1 VKYLYKS
8 ESYSIPQRLIFIPL
22 RETVIFPYVVF
33 PLFFQSDEALT
44 LMNKVILENS
54 LIGCVGQRDPRLK
67 DPQSKDLLSVG
78 TLCKVIQLVKLP
90 NKGMKIFVEGLS
102 RVFLQNITFEA
113 PYFKA
118 DIKEVNEHQERTV
131 LSETL
136 VQSIGTLFKISIS
149 MGRPLPEEVVKAL
162 DKIDH
167 PGRLADLIAL
177 SLHLGIKDQQEIFET
192 IDPLD
197 RLKKVFDHFTREIQS
212 FPARPHGLFHPFKE
226 IGKSHKDHP
235 LRPSAKAQREMS
247 EEDPYLAE
255 IYELREKVRN
265 AGMPQKVEEI
275 AYKEINRLERMN
287 PISAEYTVSRT
298 YLDYLVTIPWNKKT
312 MDNLDLSRART
323 VLNEDHYNLE
333 KVKDRILEFLAVK
346 KLKDPM
352 KGPILCFAGP
362 PGVGKTSLGRS
373 IARALERKFI
383 RISLGGVKDEA
394 EIRGHRRTYVGA
406 LPGRIIQ
413 EIRRA
418 ETSNPVFMLDEVDKI
433 GQDVRGDPAAALLE
447 TLDPEQNFSFT
458 DHYLDV
464 PFDLSRVLFI
474 TTANTL
480 SPIPPALLDRMEVI
494 HLSGYT
500 EEEKEKIAFQF
511 LVPHQKEENG
521 LKNHPLSFT
530 PEAVYKIIRE
540 YTREAGVRN
549 LEREIAAVCRKVA
562 KEVAMGNSLKEI
574 IDEAVVEEL
583 LGPRKFFREVA
594 QQRDRIGVATG
605 LAWTENGGDIIF
617 IETSKMRGDKG
628 LILTGSLGEV
638 MKESA
643 QAALSYIRANAL
655 SLQLPENFY
664 QEWDIHIHIPAGAT
678 PKDGPSA
685 GITIATAVFSLLKG
699 KPVPHEIAMTG
710 ELTLSGRVLPV
721 GGIKEKILAARRAGV
736 KTVLLPQKNEENL
749 EDIPDYIKREMN
761 IVLVEHVQEVFDL
774 TLSPLR
780 EKVGESSLVV
790 L

>member
-1 VKYLYKS
+1 MKYLNKS
-8 ESYSIPQRLIFIPL
+8 ESCSIPQRLLFIPL
-22 RETVIFPYVVF
+22 TETVIFPYVIV
-33 PLFFQSDEALT
+33 PLFFRTDEALA
-44 LMNKVILENS
+44 LLNKVISENS
-54 LIGCVGQRDPRLK
+54 LIGCVGQRDPRVK
-67 DPQSKDLLSVG
+67 DPQPRDLLSVG
-78 TLCKVIQLVKLP
+78 TVCKVLQLVKLP
-90 NKGMKIFVEGLS
+90 NKGVKIFVEGLS
-102 RVFLQNITFEA
+102 RALLQNIIHEA
-113 PYFKA
+113 PYFNA

-149 MGRPLPEEVVKAL
+149 MGRSLPEEMLKAL

-167 PGRLADLIAL
+167 PGRLADLIAIT
-177 SLHLGIKDQQEIFET
+177 LHLGIKDQQEIFET
-192 IDPLD
+192 IDPLE
-197 RLKKVFDHFTREIQS
+197 RLKKVFDHFTREMQS
-212 FPARPHGLFHPFKE
+212 SPARSHVLVHPYKE
-226 IGKSHKDHP
+226 MGKFQKDHL
-235 LRPSAKAQREMS
+235 LRPSARCQREMA
-247 EEDPYLAE
+247 EEDPHLVE
-255 IYELREKVRN
+255 ICELRDKVRN
-265 AGMPQKVEEI
+265 AGMPQKVEDI
-275 AYKEINRLERMN
+275 ASKEINRLERMN
-287 PISAEYTVSRT
+287 PVSAEYTVSRT
-298 YLDYLVTIPWNKKT
+298 YLDYLMTIPWNKKT
-312 MDNLDLSRART
+312 TDNLDLARAQT
-323 VLNEDHYNLE
+323 VLNEDHYDLE
-333 KVKDRILEFLAVK
+333 KVKDRMLEFLAVK

-352 KGPILCFAGP
+352 KGPILCFVGP

-383 RISLGGVKDEA
+383 RISLGGVRDEA

-464 PFDLSRVLFI
+464 PFDLSHVLFI
-474 TTANTL
+474 ATANTL

-511 LVPHQKEENG
+511 LIPHQKEENG
-521 LKNHPLSFT
+521 LKDHSLSFA
-530 PEAVYKIIRE
+530 PVAVYKIIRE

-549 LEREIAAVCRKVA
+549 LEREIAAICRKVA
-562 KEVAMGNSLKEI
+562 KETAMGNSAKGM
-574 IDEAVVEEL
+574 IDEADVEEL

-594 QQRDRIGVATG
+594 QEKDRIGVATG
-605 LAWTENGGDIIF
+605 LAWTENGGDILF
-617 IETSKMRGDKG
+617 IETSKMKGDKG
-628 LILTGSLGEV
+628 LILTGSLGDV

-643 QAALSYIRANAL
+643 QAALSYIRANAR
-655 SLQLPENFY
+655 SLQLPESFY

-685 GITIATAVFSLLKG
+685 GISIATAVLSLLKER
-699 KPVPHEIAMTG
+699 PVPHEIAMTG
-710 ELTLSGRVLPV
+710 ELTLSGRILPV

-736 KTVLLPQKNEENL
+736 KTVILPKKNEENL
-749 EDIPDYIKREMN
+749 DDISEDVKREIRLVM
-761 IVLVEHVQEVFDL
+761 VEHIQEVFDL
-774 TLSPLR
+774 ALPS
-780 EKVGESSLVV
+780 
-790 L
+790 

>member
-1 VKYLYKS
+1 MRYLYKS
-8 ESYSIPQRLIFIPL
+8 ESISIPQRLLFIPL
-22 RETVIFPYVVF
+22 KETVIFPYVVA
-33 PLFFQSDEALT
+33 PLFFHSDET
-44 LMNKVILENS
+44 LAIFNKVLLENS
-54 LIGCVGQRDPRLK
+54 LIGCVGLRDPTLK
-67 DPQSKDLLSVG
+67 DPQPKDLLSIG
-78 TLCKVIQLVKLP
+78 TVCKILQLVKLP
-90 NKGMKIFVEGLS
+90 NRGMKILLEGLS
-102 RVFLQNITFEA
+102 RVLLQNITRET

-118 DIKEVNEHQERTV
+118 DVSEINEHQERTV

-136 VQSIGTLFKISIS
+136 VQSIGTLFKISLS
-149 MGRPLPEEVVKAL
+149 VGKPLPEEILKTL

-167 PGRLADLIAL
+167 PGRLADLIAIT
-177 SLHLGIKDQQEIFET
+177 LHLGLKEQQEIFET
-192 IDPLD
+192 IDPLE
-197 RLKKVFDHFTREIQS
+197 RLKKVFHHFNREIQS
-212 FPARPHGLFHPFKE
+212 SPTRPHPLLNPGKE
-226 IGKSHKDHP
+226 AGKFQKDHS
-235 LRPSAKAQREMS
+235 LRPPIRGQREAP

-255 IYELREKVRN
+255 INELREKVRN

-275 AYKEINRLERMN
+275 ANKEINRLERMN

-298 YLDYLVTIPWNKKT
+298 YLDYLITMPWNKKT
-312 MDNLDLSRART
+312 LDNLDLSRAQ
-323 VLNEDHYNLE
+323 VILNEDHYDLE
-333 KVKDRILEFLAVK
+333 KVKERILEFLAVK
-346 KLKDPM
+346 KLRDPM
-352 KGPILCFAGP
+352 KGPILCFVGP

-383 RISLGGVKDEA
+383 RISLGGVGDEA

-406 LPGRIIQ
+406 LPGRVIQ

-433 GQDVRGDPAAALLE
+433 GQDVRGDPASALLE

-464 PFDLSRVLFI
+464 PFDLSHVLFI

-494 HLSGYT
+494 HLAGYT

-511 LVPHQKEENG
+511 LIPHQKEENG
-521 LKNHPLSFT
+521 LKDYSLSFT
-530 PEAVYKIIRE
+530 SEAVYKIIRE
-540 YTREAGVRN
+540 YSREAGVRN
-549 LEREIAAVCRKVA
+549 LEREIATTCRKIA
-562 KEVAMGNSLKEI
+562 KEAAMGKTPKET
-574 IDEAVVEEL
+574 IDEGVVEEF

-594 QQRDRIGVATG
+594 QERDRVGVATG

-617 IETSKMRGDKG
+617 IETSKMKGDKG

-643 QAALSYIRANAL
+643 QAALSYIRTNAA
-655 SLQLPENFY
+655 SLHVPENFY
-664 QEWDIHIHIPAGAT
+664 QECDIHIHIPAGAT

-685 GITIATAVFSLLKG
+685 GITIATAILSLLKE
-699 KPVPHEIAMTG
+699 KPVPHEMAMTG

-736 KTVLLPQKNEENL
+736 KTVILPKKNEKHL
-749 EDIPDYIKREMN
+749 DDIPDYIKKEMN
-761 IVLVEHVQEVFDL
+761 FIFVEHIQEVLDL
-774 TLSPLR
+774 TLPS
-780 EKVGESSLVV
+780 
-790 L
+790 

>member
-1 VKYLYKS
+1 MKYLYKS

-22 RETVIFPYVVF
+22 KETVIFPYVVV
-33 PLFFQSDEALT
+33 PLFFQSDETLT
-44 LMNKVILENS
+44 LLNKVILENS
-54 LIGCVGQRDPRLK
+54 LIGCVGQRDSRLK

-78 TLCKVIQLVKLP
+78 TVCKVLQLVKLP
-90 NKGMKIFVEGLS
+90 NKGMKVFMEGLS
-102 RVFLQNITFEA
+102 RVFLQNTTLDA
-113 PYFKA
+113 PYFRA
-118 DIKEVNEHQERTV
+118 DVKEVNEHQERTV
-131 LSETL
+131 LSDTL
-136 VQSIGTLFKISIS
+136 IQSIGTLFKMSIS

-177 SLHLGIKDQQEIFET
+177 NLHLGIRDQQEIFET
-192 IDPLD
+192 IDPME

-212 FPARPHGLFHPFKE
+212 FPIRPHGLFHPFKE
-226 IGKSHKDHP
+226 IGKFQKDHP
-235 LRPSAKAQREMS
+235 LRPPVKGQREMP

-255 IYELREKVRN
+255 VYELREKVRN
-265 AGMPQKVEEI
+265 TGMPQKVEEI

-298 YLDYLVTIPWNKKT
+298 YLDYLISMPWNKKT
-312 MDNLDLSRART
+312 TDNLDLSRART
-323 VLNEDHYNLE
+323 ILNEDHYDLE

-352 KGPILCFAGP
+352 KGPILCFVGP

-373 IARALERKFI
+373 VARALERRFI

-406 LPGRIIQ
+406 LPGRIIL

-464 PFDLSRVLFI
+464 PFDLSHVLFI

-511 LVPHQKEENG
+511 LIPHQKEENG

-530 PEAVYKIIRE
+530 PEAIYKIIRE

-549 LEREIAAVCRKVA
+549 LEREIASVCRKVA
-562 KEVAMGNSLKEI
+562 KGVAMGNSPRTI
-574 IDEAVVEEL
+574 IDEAVVEEF

-594 QQRDRIGVATG
+594 QERDRIGVATG

-617 IETSKMRGDKG
+617 IETSKMRGEKG
-628 LILTGSLGEV
+628 LILTGSLGDV

-643 QAALSYIRANAL
+643 QAALSYIRANAF

-710 ELTLSGRVLPV
+710 ELTLSGRILPV

-736 KTVLLPQKNEENL
+736 KTVVLPQKNEENL
-749 EDIPDYIKREMN
+749 EDIPDYIKKEMN
-761 IVLVEHVQEVFDL
+761 LVLVEHIEEVFDL
-774 TLSPLR
+774 ALR
-780 EKVGESSLVV
+780 S
-790 L
+790 

>member
-1 VKYLYKS
+1 LEREFFVRYLYKS
-8 ESYSIPQRLIFIPL
+8 EGISIPQRLLFIPL
-22 RETVIFPYVVF
+22 KETVIFPYVVA
-33 PLFFQSDEALT
+33 PLFFQSDEALAI
-44 LMNKVILENS
+44 LNKVLLENS
-54 LIGCVGQRDPRLK
+54 LIGCVGLRDPYLK
-67 DPQSKDLLSVG
+67 DPQPKDLLSIG
-78 TLCKVIQLVKLP
+78 TVCRILQLVKLP
-90 NKGMKIFVEGLS
+90 NRGMKILVEGLS
-102 RVFLQNITFEA
+102 RVLLQNITREA

-118 DIKEVNEHQERTV
+118 DVNEINEHHERTV

-136 VQSIGTLFKISIS
+136 VQSIGTLFKISLS
-149 MGRPLPEEVVKAL
+149 MGKPLSEEMMRTL
-162 DKIDH
+162 DKIEH
-167 PGRLADLIAL
+167 PGRLADLVAMN
-177 SLHLGIKDQQEIFET
+177 LHLGLKEQQEIFET
-192 IDPLD
+192 IDPLE
-197 RLKKVFDHFTREIQS
+197 RLKKVFYHFNREIQS
-212 FPARPHGLFHPFKE
+212 SPGRPHPLLNPGKE
-226 IGKSHKDHP
+226 AGKYQRDHS
-235 LRPSAKAQREMS
+235 LRSPIRGQRETP
-247 EEDPYLAE
+247 EEDPYLVE
-255 IYELREKVRN
+255 IHELREKVRD

-298 YLDYLVTIPWNKKT
+298 YLDYLITMPWNKKT
-312 MDNLDLSRART
+312 VDNLDLGRAQ
-323 VLNEDHYNLE
+323 VILNEDHYNLE
-333 KVKDRILEFLAVK
+333 KVKERILEFLAVK

-352 KGPILCFAGP
+352 KGPILCFVGP

-383 RISLGGVKDEA
+383 RISLGGVRDEA

-406 LPGRIIQ
+406 LPGRVIQ

-418 ETSNPVFMLDEVDKI
+418 EASNPVFMLDEVDKI

-464 PFDLSRVLFI
+464 PFDLSHVLFI

-480 SPIPPALLDRMEVI
+480 SPIPAALLDRMEVI
-494 HLSGYT
+494 HLAGYT

-511 LVPHQKEENG
+511 LIPHQKEENG
-521 LKNHPLSFT
+521 LKDCSISFT
-530 PEAVYKIIRE
+530 SEAVYKIIRE

-549 LEREIAAVCRKVA
+549 LEREIANIFRKIA
-562 KEVAMGNSLKEI
+562 KEVALANTPKEI
-574 IDEAVVEEL
+574 IDAEAVEEL

-594 QQRDRIGVATG
+594 QEKDRIGVATG

-643 QAALSYIRANAL
+643 QAALSYIRTNTA
-655 SLQLPENFY
+655 SLHIPENFY
-664 QEWDIHIHIPAGAT
+664 QECDIHIHIPAGAT

-685 GITIATAVFSLLKG
+685 GITIATAVLSLIKE
-699 KPVPHEIAMTG
+699 KPVPHEMAMTG

-736 KTVLLPQKNEENL
+736 RTVILPKKNEKNL
-749 EDIPDYIKREMN
+749 DDIPDYIKKEMTF
-761 IVLVEHVQEVFDL
+761 ILVEHIQEVLDL
-774 TLSPLR
+774 TLPS
-780 EKVGESSLVV
+780 
-790 L
+790 

>member
-1 VKYLYKS
+1 VRYLYKS
-8 ESYSIPQRLIFIPL
+8 EGYSIPQRLLFIPL
-22 RETVIFPYVVF
+22 KETIIFPYVVI

-44 LMNKVILENS
+44 ILNKVILENS

-67 DPQSKDLLSVG
+67 DPQPKDLLSVG
-78 TLCKVIQLVKLP
+78 TVCKILQLVKLP

-102 RVFLQNITFEA
+102 RVFLQNITQET

-118 DIKEVNEHQERTV
+118 DVKEVNEHQERTI

-136 VQSIGTLFKISIS
+136 VQSVGTLFKISLS
-149 MGRPLPEEVVKAL
+149 VGKPLPEEMLKTL

-167 PGRLADLIAL
+167 PGRLADLIAIT
-177 SLHLGIKDQQEIFET
+177 LHLGLKEQQDIFET

-197 RLKKVFDHFTREIQS
+197 RLKKVFEHFSREIQS
-212 FPARPHGLFHPFKE
+212 FPARPNPLIHPGKE
-226 IGKSHKDHP
+226 PGKFQKDHS
-235 LRPSAKAQREMS
+235 LRPPMRGQKEMP

-255 IYELREKVRN
+255 IYELREKVRV

-287 PISAEYTVSRT
+287 PVSAEYTVSRT
-298 YLDYLVTIPWNKKT
+298 YLDYLVTMPWNKKT
-312 MDNLDLSRART
+312 VDNLNLDRAHT
-323 VLNEDHYNLE
+323 VLDEDHYDLE
-333 KVKDRILEFLAVK
+333 KVKERILEFLAVK
-346 KLKDPM
+346 KLKDLM
-352 KGPILCFAGP
+352 KGPILCFVGP

-383 RISLGGVKDEA
+383 RISLGGVRDEA

-413 EIRRA
+413 EMRRA

-447 TLDPEQNFSFT
+447 ALDPEQNFSFT

-464 PFDLSRVLFI
+464 PFDLSHVLFI

-511 LVPHQKEENG
+511 LIPHQKEENG
-521 LKNHPLSFT
+521 LKNYPLSFT
-530 PEAVYKIIRE
+530 SEAIYKIIRE

-549 LEREIAAVCRKVA
+549 LEREIATVCRKMA
-562 KEVAMGNSLKEI
+562 KELAIGNTPKEI
-574 IDEAVVEEL
+574 VDEAAVEGL

-594 QQRDRIGVATG
+594 QEKDRIGVATG

-617 IETSKMRGDKG
+617 IETSKMKGDKG

-643 QAALSYIRANAL
+643 QAALSYIRTNAPFL
-655 SLQLPENFY
+655 GIPENFY
-664 QEWDIHIHIPAGAT
+664 QECDLHIHIPAGAT

-685 GITIATAVFSLLKG
+685 GITIAAAVVSLLKG
-699 KPVPHEIAMTG
+699 KPVPHEMAMTG
-710 ELTLSGRVLPV
+710 ELTLSGRILPV
-721 GGIKEKILAARRAGV
+721 GGVKEKVLAARRAGV
-736 KTVLLPQKNEENL
+736 KTVILPKGNEKNL
-749 EDIPDYIKREMN
+749 DDIPDYVKREMN
-761 IVLVEHVQEVFDL
+761 LVLVEHIQEVLDL
-774 TLSPLR
+774 TLPS
-780 EKVGESSLVV
+780 
-790 L
+790 

>member
-1 VKYLYKS
+1 VKYLYKT
-8 ESYSIPQRLIFIPL
+8 ESYSIPPRLIFIPL
-22 RETVIFPYVVF
+22 KETIIFPYVVA
-33 PLFFQSDEALT
+33 PLFFQSDDVLN
-44 LMNKVILENS
+44 LLNKVILENS
-54 LIGCVGQRDPRLK
+54 LVGCVGQRDPNLK
-67 DPQSKDLLSVG
+67 EAKVKDLLSVG
-78 TLCKVIQLVKLP
+78 TVCKILQLVKLP
-90 NKGMKIFVEGLS
+90 NKGIKIFVEGLS
-102 RVFLQNITFEA
+102 RVFLHNTTQEA
-113 PYFKA
+113 HFFKA
-118 DIKEVNEHQERTV
+118 DIKEVSEPQERTI

-136 VQSIGTLFKISIS
+136 VQSIGTLFKISLS
-149 MGRPLPEEVVKAL
+149 MGRPLPEEVLRTL

-167 PGRLADLIAL
+167 PGRLADLIAIT
-177 SLHLGIKDQQEIFET
+177 LHLEIKEQQEIFET
-192 IDPLD
+192 IDPMD
-197 RLKKVFDHFTREIQS
+197 RLKKVYDHLSREVQS
-212 FPARPHGLFHPFKE
+212 FSVRPHPLVHSGKE
-226 IGKSHKDHP
+226 TGKFQKEHAF
-235 LRPSAKAQREMS
+235 RPPMRGGKEMV
-247 EEDPYLAE
+247 EEDPGLAE
-255 IYELREKVRN
+255 IYELREKVRS

-275 AYKEINRLERMN
+275 ANKEINRLERMN

-298 YLDYLVTIPWNKKT
+298 YLDYLVTMPWIKKT
-312 MDNLDLSRART
+312 VDNLDLNRAST
-323 VLNEDHYNLE
+323 VLDEDHYDLE

-352 KGPILCFAGP
+352 KGPILCFVGP

-383 RISLGGVKDEA
+383 RISLGGVRDEA

-418 ETSNPVFMLDEVDKI
+418 ETSNPVFMLDEVDKV
-433 GQDVRGDPAAALLE
+433 GTDVRGDPAAALLE
-447 TLDPEQNFSFT
+447 ALDPEQNFSFT

-464 PFDLSRVLFI
+464 PFDLSHVLFI

-511 LVPHQKEENG
+511 LIPHQKEENG
-521 LKNHPLSFT
+521 LKDYPLTFT
-530 PEAVYKIIRE
+530 GEAVYKIIRE

-549 LEREIAAVCRKVA
+549 LEREIATLCRKVA
-562 KEVAMGNSLKEI
+562 KEVAMGNASKEVM
-574 IDEAVVEEL
+574 DEALVEGL

-594 QQRDRIGVATG
+594 QERDRIGVATG
-605 LAWTENGGDIIF
+605 LAWTENGGDILF
-617 IETSKMRGDKG
+617 IEASKMKGDKG

-643 QAALSYIRANAL
+643 QAALSFIRTNAH
-655 SLQLPENFY
+655 SLRVPENFY
-664 QEWDIHIHIPAGAT
+664 QECDLHIHVPAGAT

-685 GITIATAVFSLLKG
+685 GITIAIAILSLLKE
-699 KPVPHEIAMTG
+699 KAVPHEVAMTG

-736 KTVLLPQKNEENL
+736 KTVVLPKKNEENL
-749 EDIPDYIKREMN
+749 IDIPDYIKGEMN
-761 IVLVEHVQEVFDL
+761 LVLVEHFQEVIDL
-774 TLSPLR
+774 TLPS
-780 EKVGESSLVV
+780 
-790 L
+790 

>member
-1 VKYLYKS
+1 MRYLYKS
-8 ESYSIPQRLIFIPL
+8 ESISIPQRLPFIPL
-22 RETVIFPYVVF
+22 KETIIFPYVIA
-33 PLFFQSDEALT
+33 PLFFQSDEALA
-44 LMNKVILENS
+44 LLNKVLLENS
-54 LIGCVGQRDPRLK
+54 LIGCVGLRDSSLK
-67 DPQSKDLLSVG
+67 DPQPKDLLSIG
-78 TLCKVIQLVKLP
+78 TVCKILQLVKLP
-90 NKGMKIFVEGLS
+90 NRGVKILVEGLS
-102 RVFLQNITFEA
+102 RVFLQNITRDPPYFEA
-113 PYFKA
+113 
-118 DIKEVNEHQERTV
+118 DVNEINEPQERTV

-136 VQSIGTLFKISIS
+136 VQSIGTLFKISLS
-149 MGRPLPEEVVKAL
+149 MGKPLPEEMLKTL

-167 PGRLADLIAL
+167 PGRLADLIAIT
-177 SLHLGIKDQQEIFET
+177 LHLGLKEQQEIFEI
-192 IDPLD
+192 IDPLE
-197 RLKKVFDHFTREIQS
+197 RLKKVFHHFNREIQS
-212 FPARPHGLFHPFKE
+212 SQTR
-226 IGKSHKDHP
+226 IHP
-235 LRPSAKAQREMS
+235 LVHPGRETGKFPKDSSPRPPMRGQREAP

-255 IYELREKVRN
+255 IHELREKVRN
-265 AGMPQKVEEI
+265 VGMPLKVEEI

-298 YLDYLVTIPWNKKT
+298 YLDYLITMPWSKKT
-312 MDNLDLSRART
+312 VDNLDLSRAQ
-323 VLNEDHYNLE
+323 VILNEDHYDLE
-333 KVKDRILEFLAVK
+333 KVKERILEFLAVK
-346 KLKDPM
+346 KLRDSM
-352 KGPILCFAGP
+352 KGPILCFVGP

-383 RISLGGVKDEA
+383 RISLGGVRDEA

-464 PFDLSRVLFI
+464 PFDLSHVLFI

-480 SPIPPALLDRMEVI
+480 SPVPPALLDRMEVI
-494 HLSGYT
+494 HLSGYA

-511 LVPHQKEENG
+511 LIPHQKEENG
-521 LKNHPLSFT
+521 LKDLSLSFT

-549 LEREIAAVCRKVA
+549 LEREIATVCRKIA
-562 KEVAMGNSLKEI
+562 KEVALGNTPREI
-574 IDEAVVEEL
+574 VDEAAVEEL
-583 LGPRKFFREVA
+583 LGPQKFFREVA
-594 QQRDRIGVATG
+594 QESDRIGVATG

-617 IETSKMRGDKG
+617 IETSKMKGDKG

-643 QAALSYIRANAL
+643 QAALSYIRTNAL
-655 SLQLPENFY
+655 SLHIPESFY
-664 QEWDIHIHIPAGAT
+664 QECDIHIHIPAGAT

-685 GITIATAVFSLLKG
+685 GITIVTAVLSLLKE
-699 KPVPHEIAMTG
+699 KPVPREIAMTG

-736 KTVLLPQKNEENL
+736 KTVILPKKNEKNL
-749 EDIPDYIKREMN
+749 DDIPEYIKKEMRF
-761 IVLVEHVQEVFDL
+761 ILVEHIQEVFDL
-774 TLSPLR
+774 TLPS
-780 EKVGESSLVV
+780 
-790 L
+790 

>member
-1 VKYLYKS
+1 M
-8 ESYSIPQRLIFIPL
+8 
-22 RETVIFPYVVF
+22 VV
-33 PLFFQSDEALT
+33 PLFFPLDEALN
-44 LMNKVILENS
+44 LLAKAVSENS
-54 LIGCVGQRDPRLK
+54 LIGCVSQRDPSLK
-67 DPQSKDLLSVG
+67 EPQPKDLLSIG
-78 TLCKVIQLVKLP
+78 TVCRILHSVKLP
-90 NKGMKIFVEGLS
+90 NRGMKIFVEGLS
-102 RVFLQNITFEA
+102 RVSLRNIVQEA

-118 DIKEVNEHQERTV
+118 ELKEVNEVPEKSL

-136 VQSIGTLFKISIS
+136 VQSISALFKISLS
-149 MGRPLPEEVVKAL
+149 MAKPLSEEVSKTL
-162 DKIDH
+162 DRIDH
-167 PGRLADLIAL
+167 PGRLADLIAIT
-177 SLHLGIKDQQEIFET
+177 LHLELKEQQEIFEM
-192 IDPLD
+192 IDPLE
-197 RLKKVFDHFTREIQS
+197 RLKKVYSFFSREIPS
-212 FPARPHGLFHPFKE
+212 FSPRSNPFFTSGKE
-226 IGKSHKDHP
+226 AGKFQRERSP
-235 LRPSAKAQREMS
+235 RPSMRGQRETQ

-255 IYELREKVRN
+255 IHELREKVGS

-275 AYKEINRLERMN
+275 AQKEINRLERMN

-298 YLDYLVTIPWNKKT
+298 YLDYLITIPWSKKT
-312 MDNLDLSRART
+312 TDNLDLARARAI
-323 VLNEDHYNLE
+323 LNEDHYDLE
-333 KVKDRILEFLAVK
+333 KVKERILEFLAVK

-352 KGPILCFAGP
+352 KGPILCFVGP

-383 RISLGGVKDEA
+383 RISLGGVRDEA

-413 EIRRA
+413 EIKRA

-433 GQDVRGDPAAALLE
+433 GTDVRGDPASALLE

-464 PFDLSRVLFI
+464 PFDLSHVLFI

-494 HLSGYT
+494 HLPGYT

-511 LVPHQKEENG
+511 LIPHQKEENG
-521 LKNHPLSFT
+521 LGDHSLSFT
-530 PEAVYKIIRE
+530 DGAVYKIIRE

-549 LEREIAAVCRKVA
+549 LEREIATVCRKVA
-562 KEVAMGNSLKEI
+562 KEAAMGNTAREV
-574 IDEAVVEEL
+574 IDEVAVEGL

-594 QQRDRIGVATG
+594 QEKDRIGVATG

-628 LILTGSLGEV
+628 LLMTGSLGEV

-643 QAALSYIRANAL
+643 QAALSYIRANASFL
-655 SLQLPENFY
+655 RIPENFY

-685 GITIATAVFSLLKG
+685 GITIATAVLSLLKE
-699 KPVPHEIAMTG
+699 KPVAHDIAMTG

-721 GGIKEKILAARRAGV
+721 GGVKEKILAARRAGV
-736 KTVLLPQKNEENL
+736 KTVILPKKNEPDL
-749 EDIPDYIKREMN
+749 DDIPEYIKKEMN
-761 IVLVEHVQEVFDL
+761 FILVEHIQEVFDL
-774 TLSPLR
+774 TLPS
-780 EKVGESSLVV
+780 
-790 L
+790 